1 MMPTVTAVSAILPL
15 AILFV
20 FSRALWKLWYLSDI
34 PGPFWCKLTNIPR
47 LCWVRTG
54 RAHDIHY
61 ELHKEYGKLVRIGP
75 SMISISDPAAL
86 STVYPTR
93 MGVPKSDFYKTQ
105 RPYVPGTGALPVV
118 FNTQNEELHKELR
131 GPVSSLYAMSN
142 VMKLEPLMDE
152 TLQVLFDQI
161 DARFVSG
168 TKAFDLSNWLQFFA
182 FEVMGTISFSKKY
195 GFLEAGRDFNGLLS
209 GIWGF
214 MKSAAPM
221 GQMPWL
227 DDVLYKNALAAKLR
241 GTTGMPVLRIVNKY
255 ITERI
260 TGHAKASSDHAD
272 MLSQFLDIQASNE
285 KVPTWA
291 PKAWTFSN
299 VIAGSDS
306 SANSMTTVMYNL
318 MTHPETMA
326 RLYQE
331 LSEAKQQAGNV
342 TAHILPWTSIRD
354 LPYLDACV
362 MEAFRIHP
370 AFCLHLERLVPE
382 TGMEI
387 CGKQIPPGAI
397 VGMSPWVI
405 NRHKPTFGEDVHQWR
420 PERWLGHSETRLQ
433 ELKNTILTFG
443 YGRRVCLGKNIA
455 IMEIKKLIS
464 SLVLNYEWTV
474 IDPSEYRVE
483 NKWFFKQ
490 SGFDVTVKHRS
501 SVRHTPRA
509 TNMTKVPP
517 TLAIPASSS
526 TVEVRVINT
535 RTIMRTD
542 HSLLWKSPVEGFK
555 GLDLPIYAFLISNGN
570 RHIIFDLGLRQDY
583 ENLPP
588 RIAGLLKNAPYI
600 VTEANVSEILDS
612 DDTGLDI
619 KGRDIEAV
627 IWSHHHYDHT
637 GDPSTF
643 PPSTKLVVGPGVL
656 SLTGGGYPKNPNTT
670 VLETDL
676 SGRKIQEISFDAQ
689 ADSSVKVGPFD
700 GVDYFGDGSFYLLNA
715 PGHSVGHMC
724 GLARVTTAPDT
735 FIFMAADGCH
745 HPGAIRPSE
754 YMALPRDIPKSL
766 VRKLRTA
773 EADSG
778 GKAQD
783 GDTKPLLP
791 FLPALFPDYTQ
802 AMETV
807 EKIKQ
812 LDACDNV
819 FVILPHDGSLL
830 GAIDFFPRPINDWKK
845 KGLKESTRWKFC
857 QEMEEALSG

>member
-1 MMPTVTAVSAILPL
+1 MALIVSGTPL
-15 AILFV
+15 TLLLTSV
-20 FSRALWKLWYLSDI
+20 VLYVLSRVLWGFLSLSDV
-34 PGPFWCKLTNIPR
+34 PGPLWAKVTNLQR
-47 LCWVRTG
+47 LYWVRTG

-61 ELHKEYGKLVRIGP
+61 ALHEKYGTFVRMGP
-75 SMISISDPAAL
+75 NMISISDPAAL

-105 RPYVPGTGALPVV
+105 RPYVPGSGALPVV
-118 FNTQNEELHKELR
+118 FNTQDETLHKGLR
-131 GPVSSLYAMSN
+131 GPVSSLYSMSN
-142 VMKLEPLMDE
+142 VMKLEPLMNQ
-152 TLQVLFDQI
+152 TLQAFFDQL
-161 DARFVSG
+161 DQRFVSG
-168 TKAFDLSNWLQFFA
+168 EQIFDLSKWLQFFA
-182 FEVMGTISFSKKY
+182 FEVMGTISFSKRY
-195 GFLEAGRDFNGLLS
+195 GFLEAGRDSNGLLS

-227 DDVLYKNALAAKLR
+227 DDVIYKNALAAKLR

-255 ITERI
+255 ITDRI
-260 TGHAKASSDHAD
+260 TAGGKKQSDHAD

-318 MTHPETMA
+318 MMHPETME

-331 LSEAKQQAGNV
+331 LSEVKQRDGNS
-342 TAHILPWTSIRD
+342 TTRILPWTLIRE

-370 AFCLHLERLVPE
+370 AFCLHLERVVPE

-387 CGKQIPPGAI
+387 YGKQIPPGTI

-464 SLVLNYEWTV
+464 SLALNYEWTIV
-474 IDPSEYRVE
+474 DSSQYRVE

-490 SGFDVTVKHRS
+490 SGFNVTVKHRS
-501 SVRHTPRA
+501 TYV
-509 TNMTKVPP
+509 TKVPP
-517 TLAIPASSS
+517 ALVIPASSS
-526 TVEVRVINT
+526 TVEVRVIDT
-535 RTIMRTD
+535 RTTMRTD

-555 GLDLPIYAFLISNGN
+555 GLNLPIYAFLLSNGN
-570 RHIIFDLGLRQDY
+570 RHVIFDLGLRRDY

-588 RIAGLLKNAPYI
+588 RIAGLLKNAPHI

-612 DDTGLDI
+612 DDTGLSF
-619 KGRDIEAV
+619 KARDIEAV

-637 GDPSTF
+637 GDPSAF
-643 PPSTKLVVGPGVL
+643 PSSTKLVVGPGVL
-656 SLTGGGYPKNPNTT
+656 DLTGGGYPTNPNTT

-676 SGRKIQEISFDAQ
+676 SGREIQEISFDAQ
-689 ADSSVKVGPFD
+689 ADKNVKVGPFD

-715 PGHSVGHMC
+715 PGHSIGHMC
-724 GLARVTTAPDT
+724 GLARVTSAPDT

-754 YMALPRDIPKSL
+754 YMLLPSYIPKSL
-766 VRKLRTA
+766 VRRLRAA
-773 EADSG
+773 EADSER
-778 GKAQD
+778 KVQED
-783 GDTKPLLP
+783 DTKPLLP
-791 FLPALFPDYTQ
+791 LLPALFPDYSQ

-807 EKIKQ
+807 ENIKQ

-830 GAIDFFPRPINDWKK
+830 GAIEFFPRPINDWKK
-845 KGLKESTRWKFC
+845 KGLKEGTRWRFC